1 MDVVDRFGSV
11 AAVNAAP
18 LRHTV
23 EGLAPSTRSQLRA
36 EILKENP
43 IPGLHARAPVAGSLP
58 VAPQVSM
65 CSSLQFGFLAPP
77 LVVPLPDPLP
87 DPEPVRPGRPIVSP
101 VSAAIAM
108 RLGPSGLIEVVSP
121 YDAVTQAQLR
131 TIRPAGS
138 WQTRRRCW
146 QFPLEAAA
154 ELERRL
160 AGRFPVS
167 EELAQWL
174 DWLRQP
180 LPPLPPHR
188 QLVAA
193 AAPAEPLPDG
203 RLLFAHQR
211 AAVRWLLA
219 RRGAV
224 LADAMGLGKTLTAL
238 VAARALVRRAD
249 CRIVV
254 VAPVGLH
261 PHWRQEA
268 ASLGLRLELHSWA
281 RLPVALPEAG
291 TVLIADEAHYAQNAA
306 ARRTQAFLRL
316 ARHPRLRAI
325 WLLTGTP
332 MKNGRPVEFLPLL
345 EAIGHPLAHDRRAFE
360 ERYCQGHWRE
370 QGGRRIWQASGAS
383 QLEELQ
389 RLLRP
394 LVLHRRKDQCLDL
407 PPKQRALV
415 PVTLTEP
422 AAARFESRLQ
432 TCVHDYRHRAGRGE
446 VRRDAEALAVLTAL
460 RRIGSRAK
468 LPRACDLVADL
479 LARQESVVVFT
490 AFVPSARLLHRAFG
504 GDRRAVLLTGAVP
517 AARRQALV
525 DRFQSGAVPLL
536 IATYGTG
543 GLGFT
548 LHRARHV
555 VLVERPWTPGDAEQ
569 AEDRCHRIGMGAML
583 TCHWLQ
589 LGVADQLVD
598 GLIASKEERI
608 VLVLRSRQERWRRG
622 SLPVL
627 VRELLDRW

>member
-1 MDVVDRFGSV
+1 
-11 AAVNAAP
+11 
-18 LRHTV
+18 
-23 EGLAPSTRSQLRA
+23 
-36 EILKENP
+36 
-43 IPGLHARAPVAGSLP
+43 
-58 VAPQVSM
+58 
-65 CSSLQFGFLAPP
+65 
-77 LVVPLPDPLP
+77 
-87 DPEPVRPGRPIVSP
+87 
-101 VSAAIAM
+101 M
-108 RLGPSGLIEVVSP
+108 RLGPTGLIELESP

-131 TIRPAGS
+131 AIRPPGLWLS
-138 WQTRRRCW
+138 RRGCW
-146 QFPLEAAA
+146 QFPLEAALR
-154 ELERRL
+154 LEQQL

-167 EELAQWL
+167 AELAEWL
-174 DWLRQP
+174 LWLRQP

-211 AAVRWLLA
+211 TAVRWLLA

-238 VAARALVRRAD
+238 VAARGLVRLAD

-254 VAPVGLH
+254 LAPVGLH
-261 PHWRQEA
+261 QHWRQEA
-268 ASLGLRLELHSWA
+268 AGLGLRLELHSWA
-281 RLPVALPEAG
+281 RLPAGLPEAG

-332 MKNGRPVEFLPLL
+332 MKNGRPRQLLPLL
-345 EAIGHPLAHDRRAFE
+345 EAIGHPLARDRRSFE
-360 ERYCQGHWRE
+360 LRYCQGHWRE
-370 QGGRRIWQASGAS
+370 QGGRRIWQADGAS

-389 RLLRP
+389 RLVRP
-394 LVLHRRKDQCLDL
+394 LLLHRQKQQCLDL
-407 PPKQRALV
+407 PPKQRCLV
-415 PVTLTEP
+415 PVVLAP
-422 AAARFESRLQ
+422 VAAARFEQRLQ
-432 TCVHDYRHRAGRGE
+432 ACVEDYRRRAAKGE

-468 LPRACDLVADL
+468 LPLARQLVADL
-479 LARQESVVVFT
+479 QAREGPVVVFT
-490 AFVPSARLLHRAFG
+490 AFVPTARLLHRALG

-517 AARRQALV
+517 PAGRQALV
-525 DRFQSGAVPLL
+525 DRFQAGRLPLL

-555 VLVERPWTPGDAEQ
+555 VLLERPWTPGDAEQ

-583 TCHWLQ
+583 SSHWLQ

-608 VLVLRSRQERWRRG
+608 ALVLHSRQERWQRA

-627 VRELLDRW
+627 VRQLLERF